1 MLATFVLILQ
11 KNFFSSDELRSLIRV
26 LVQFNY
32 DSKAKEIQHTYDGFL
47 TLIDK
52 TIPEIWLEE
61 SEEAG
66 FKPVGIVEIL
76 APRL

>member
-1 MLATFVLILQ
+1 M
-11 KNFFSSDELRSLIRV
+11 

-52 TIPEIWLEE
+52 SIPEIWLEE
-61 SEEAG
+61 SDEAG
-66 FKPVGIVEIL
+66 FKPVCIVEIL
-76 APRL
+76 GPRL